1 MAVRRHVERDTVEER
16 REVGAV
22 VQIEPAH
29 EVLIGLTAAR
39 VLRDD
44 QTRNRLQ
51 DLARTKERTLPQ
63 LHRARHADRG

>member
-1 MAVRRHVERDTVEER
+1 MAAQVQRHVIHKG